1 MSDSTAPLGQAK
13 YQVRFDWGAPGAR
26 RIVPGAHVVVLVDA
40 LTFTTDVVRAAEQG
54 DETPV
59 ATGASVGADDATRL
73 VSAALAGGDHVVVL
87 AASLRNRTAT
97 AERILGL
104 QEERGER
111 MIVAI
116 VAAGETTDCGI
127 RFAIED
133 QLTAGAVI
141 DALIGLGIDHI
152 SPEAAVAS
160 AAFEGLK
167 QAAVHLIGAAG
178 TGAELTAAGRRAD
191 VRAATERDV
200 ARAVPELRDGVFRA
214 A

>member
-1 MSDSTAPLGQAK
+1 MSETTTPFGQAK
-13 YQVRFDWGAPGAR
+13 YQVRFDWGAAGAA

-54 DETPV
+54 AETPV
-59 ATGASVGADDATRL
+59 TTGAIAGADDATGL
-73 VSAALAGGDHVVVL
+73 VSAALAAGDHVVVL

-111 MIVAI
+111 MVVA
-116 VAAGETTDCGI
+116 VLAAGATDGGI

-141 DALIGLGIDHI
+141 DALIGLGIDHT

-178 TGAELTAAGRRAD
+178 TGVELTAAGRRAD

-200 ARAVPELRDGVFRA
+200 ARVVPELRDGVFRA
-214 A
+214 P